1 MRTWAEQQ
9 AYEHTIRL
17 KWLKEL
23 QGQDVQCGADLAK
36 IVGIERGQLYKMAKR
51 FGVELPT
58 LGSLHRAERAKA
70 AEMKARKETE
80 QKRFMEERQ
89 RRAIAAMQL
98 LKRKRALMKRGY
110 TEQQALRILANELGV
125 AA

>member
-1 MRTWAEQQ
+1 MRTWSEQQ

-17 KWLKEL
+17 EWLKEL
-23 QGQDVQCGADLAK
+23 QSQNVQCGADLAK
-36 IVGIERGQLYKMAKR
+36 RVGIERGQLYKMAKR
-51 FGVELPT
+51 YGIELPT
-58 LGSLHRAERAKA
+58 LGSIHRSKRAKA
-70 AEMKARKETE
+70 AEMKARKEAE

-89 RRAIAAMQL
+89 RRAIAAMEL

-110 TEQQALRILANELGV
+110 TEQQALRILADELGV